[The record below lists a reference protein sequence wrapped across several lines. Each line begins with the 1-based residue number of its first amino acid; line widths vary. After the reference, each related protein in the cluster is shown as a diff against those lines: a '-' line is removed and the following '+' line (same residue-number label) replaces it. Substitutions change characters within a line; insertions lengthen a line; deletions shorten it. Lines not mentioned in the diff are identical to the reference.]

1 MRLLF
6 HCPITFFAVLLVFAG
21 VSPAQTVRVDTSAAK
36 AIPFDPDQSLG
47 SSLDILPAKQFEKV
61 FTPETIKASLSAG
74 WGPITY
80 RQNTEL
86 TIAAWHWNP
95 NGSWSDA
102 ANKSGYFTGS
112 AEPTET
118 LRMSY
123 GYTLPHRGNTRNGG
137 ASHAYARLTHG
148 DAATYC
154 KNNQYVAAKFTA
166 ATDP

>member
-1 MRLLF
+1 MQLQLRNHIL
-6 HCPITFFAVLLVFAG
+6 FFAGFLFVTGIA
-21 VSPAQTVRVDTSAAK
+21 SAQTVRVDTSAAK

-47 SSLDILPAKQFEKV
+47 SSLDILPAKQFEKI

-95 NGSWSDA
+95 NGSWSDPS
-102 ANKSGYFTGS
+102 NKSGYFTGS

-123 GYTLPHRGNTRNGG
+123 GYTLPHRGVFR
-137 ASHAYARLTHG
+137 RLG
-148 DAATYC
+148 SSLR
-154 KNNQYVAAKFTA
+154 TA
-166 ATDP
+166 ALPTAIRV